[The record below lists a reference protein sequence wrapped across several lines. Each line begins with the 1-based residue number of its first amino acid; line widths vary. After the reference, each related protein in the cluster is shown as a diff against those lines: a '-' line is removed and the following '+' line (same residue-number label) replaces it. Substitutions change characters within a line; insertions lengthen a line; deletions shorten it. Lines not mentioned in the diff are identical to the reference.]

1 MQETARR
8 RRAVSCILLRRFSH
22 TIRKCAGR
30 TQGTKQNFSA
40 RTTALDDA
48 LGVGRCFDMTA
59 RDLTIG
65 GRRARLWVVNG
76 YAQEGV
82 LERIIAQWLA
92 APDLTDMKTPDA
104 FLQRFVTACD
114 AAVCLKKEAAV
125 LGVFSGKTLLVV
137 DGWDGGIL
145 MDVKQFPTR
154 SIEEPDTSRVL
165 RGSHDGFVENL
176 MQNAALLRRRIRD
189 SRLTL
194 ERVQLDNRSHTDV
207 VLCYMDGEADPDL
220 LAEIRENLENMQVG
234 SIAMSQES
242 VAEALSPRQFWNPF
256 PKVRYTE
263 RPDVATACIMEGD
276 VVVMVDNSPS
286 ALLLPTT
293 LLRFTEEI
301 NDYYFPPLIGS
312 YLQIVRMAVLLLTL
326 FVTPV
331 WYLLVKNP
339 DTLHENLHFMLIQD
353 ESSVPLIL
361 RILVVGRIFAVVKM
375 ATINTPD
382 VLSNSFS
389 MIGALILGDF
399 AVQARWLVPEVLV
412 YMAFV
417 AIANYAQHS
426 YEMGYATK
434 LCRMLLLILI
444 WLFDLWGLLAG
455 VAAILVMMA
464 VTKPLVGKGYL
475 YPLIPF
481 DGKKLKRLLHRVPI
495 RKDNS

>member
-1 MQETARR
+1 MTQEDFR
-8 RRAVSCILLRRFSH
+8 
-22 TIRKCAGR
+22 
-30 TQGTKQNFSA
+30 A
-40 RTTALDDA
+40 RTASLDGA
-48 LGVGRCFDMTA
+48 LGVGKCFDMTT
-59 RDLTIG
+59 RDLLIA

-76 YAQEGV
+76 YAQEDV
-82 LERIIAQWLA
+82 LERIIAAWQSLPSLKDVTGPEDFCA
-92 APDLTDMKTPDA
+92 
-104 FLQRFVTACD
+104 RFVSASD
-114 AAVCLKKEAAV
+114 AAVERSREKAV
-125 LGVFSGKTLLVV
+125 MGVFAGKTLLVV
-137 DGWDGGIL
+137 DGWPGGIL
-145 MDVKQFPTR
+145 MDVKKFPTR

-176 MQNAALLRRRIRD
+176 MQNAALLRRRVRD
-189 SRLTL
+189 SRLRL
-194 ERVQLDNRSHTDV
+194 ERVQLKERSGTDV
-207 VLCYMDGEADPDL
+207 VLCYMEGEADPSL
-220 LAEIRENLENMQVG
+220 LDELRRKLAAVDVG

-242 VAEALSPRQFWNPF
+242 LTEALSPRQFWNPF

-276 VVVMVDNSPS
+276 VVLMVDNSPS

-293 LLRFTEEI
+293 LLRFNEEI
-301 NDYYFPPLIGS
+301 NDYYFPPLIGT
-312 YLQIVRMAVLLLTL
+312 YLQIVRTLVLLLTI
-326 FVTPV
+326 FVTPL

-339 DTLHENLHFMLIQD
+339 DTLHENLHFLLVED
-353 ESSVPLIL
+353 EYYVPLIIQL
-361 RILVVGRIFAVVKM
+361 LLVELIIDVLKLASL
-375 ATINTPD
+375 NTPD

-444 WLFDLWGLLAG
+444 WLFDLWGFLAG
-455 VAAILVMMA
+455 IAFTLVLIA
-464 VTKPLVGKGYL
+464 TTKPLVGRGYL

-481 DGKKLKRLLHRVPI
+481 DRKKLKRLLYRCPI
-495 RKDNS
+495 SKDNS

>member
-1 MQETARR
+1 M
-8 RRAVSCILLRRFSH
+8 
-22 TIRKCAGR
+22 
-30 TQGTKQNFSA
+30 KQNFSA

-104 FLQRFVTACD
+104 FLRRFVTACD

-220 LAEIRENLENMQVG
+220 LAEIREKLENMQVG

-339 DTLHENLHFMLIQD
+339 DTLHENLHFLLIQD
-353 ESSVPLIL
+353 EYYVPLIL
-361 RILVVGRIFAVVKM
+361 QHFAGGADHRRTEAGVPQH
-375 ATINTPD
+375 AGCAEQLLQHDRRPD
-382 VLSNSFS
+382 LGGLRGA
-389 MIGALILGDF
+389 GALAG
-399 AVQARWLVPEVLV
+399 A
-412 YMAFV
+412 
-417 AIANYAQHS
+417 
-426 YEMGYATK
+426 G
-434 LCRMLLLILI
+434 
-444 WLFDLWGLLAG
+444 GAG
-455 VAAILVMMA
+455 VHGLRGHRQLRPAQLRDGLRHQAVPDAAADPHLA
-464 VTKPLVGKGYL
+464 L
-475 YPLIPF
+475 
-481 DGKKLKRLLHRVPI
+481 
-495 RKDNS
+495 

>member
-1 MQETARR
+1 MCGEDARHETE
-8 RRAVSCILLRRFSH
+8 
-22 TIRKCAGR
+22 
-30 TQGTKQNFSA
+30 FSA

-92 APDLTDMKTPDA
+92 APDLADMKTPDA
-104 FLQRFVTACD
+104 FLRRFVTACD

-220 LAEIRENLENMQVG
+220 LAEIRKNWK
-234 SIAMSQES
+234 ICRWA
-242 VAEALSPRQFWNPF
+242 
-256 PKVRYTE
+256 
-263 RPDVATACIMEGD
+263 
-276 VVVMVDNSPS
+276 PS
-286 ALLLPTT
+286 L
-293 LLRFTEEI
+293 
-301 NDYYFPPLIGS
+301 
-312 YLQIVRMAVLLLTL
+312 
-326 FVTPV
+326 
-331 WYLLVKNP
+331 
-339 DTLHENLHFMLIQD
+339 
-353 ESSVPLIL
+353 
-361 RILVVGRIFAVVKM
+361 
-375 ATINTPD
+375 
-382 VLSNSFS
+382 
-389 MIGALILGDF
+389 
-399 AVQARWLVPEVLV
+399 
-412 YMAFV
+412 
-417 AIANYAQHS
+417 
-426 YEMGYATK
+426 
-434 LCRMLLLILI
+434 
-444 WLFDLWGLLAG
+444 
-455 VAAILVMMA
+455 
-464 VTKPLVGKGYL
+464 
-475 YPLIPF
+475 
-481 DGKKLKRLLHRVPI
+481 
-495 RKDNS
+495 